1 MNKLS
6 RMMLAAM
13 VLGGVYVPP
22 VVKDFEGG
30 EMKRKSPEDLAR
42 REKAEEKSPE
52 DLARMKRAE
61 EKRRRKRN
69 K

>member
-6 RMMLAAM
+6 RMMLATM
-13 VLGGVYVPP
+13 VLGGVKGPSVRG
-22 VVKDFEGG
+22 DFGEEGTKERGDFG
-30 EMKRKSPEDLAR
+30 EEGTRAR
-42 REKAEEKSPE
+42 RESPE

>member
-1 MNKLS
+1 
-6 RMMLAAM
+6 
-13 VLGGVYVPP
+13 
-22 VVKDFEGG
+22 
-30 EMKRKSPEDLAR
+30 MKRAEGK
-42 REKAEEKSPE
+42 RESPE